1 MGVLQLHCCVP
12 LKIPPLGRR
21 EQQVPSEEG
30 PSKVETGL
38 SGRAGVENAPVLGGR
53 VSRGRGRERDGS
65 SETRS
70 PIPPLTEFLGNWVP
84 HFPPSPLGARRA
96 LRVHGHTVSVS
107 PGRGGSGRGSHPES
121 RCRGRAVGRGA
132 WRDLEGPGP
141 HAK

>member
-1 MGVLQLHCCVP
+1 MGALQLHCCVP
-12 LKIPPLGRR
+12 LKIPPLGRC

-38 SGRAGVENAPVLGGR
+38 SDRAGVENAPVLGGR

-96 LRVHGHTVSVS
+96 LRVHGHTVSVCHLAGEAVAEEVIQS
-107 PGRGGSGRGSHPES
+107 PDVE
-121 RCRGRAVGRGA
+121 VGLWG
-132 WRDLEGPGP
+132 EGPGGI
-141 HAK
+141 